1 MYHLIAWPQLSY
13 IALTSDGKIAG
24 YVMGK
29 LEEDDPNKVTGHFT
43 SIAVKREYRRLG
55 IAEKLLHQSLN
66 AMASIYKV
74 ESISLHVRQS
84 NVAAISLYSKKLGF
98 EISEHEPQYY
108 ADGEDSY
115 LMKRVFSYTQ

>member
-1 MYHLIAWPQLSY
+1 MFVFLS
-13 IALTSDGKIAG
+13 
-24 YVMGK
+24 
-29 LEEDDPNKVTGHFT
+29 EEDDPNKVTGHFT